1 MSGKRRRPWIVRV
14 TTGYDIDAE
23 TGTFKQK
30 QETLGYAAT
39 RAEGMQM
46 LAAYNMNPFDIKAS
60 KITFREV
67 YEQWSAISTRRYP
80 NRMSTAMKRPT
91 RSAECCT
98 IVSSRISAW
107 M

>member
-46 LAAYNMNPFDIKAS
+46 LAEAQVDTTMIN
-60 KITFREV
+60 KI
-67 YEQWSAISTRRYP
+67 
-80 NRMSTAMKRPT
+80 
-91 RSAECCT
+91 
-98 IVSSRISAW
+98 
-107 M
+107 

>member
-23 TGTFKQK
+23 TGMFKQK

-46 LAAYNMNPFDIKAS
+46 LAEAQVEPTMIK
-60 KITFREV
+60 KIVGHSGAMTLTERV
-67 YEQWSAISTRRYP
+67 YTHLDVKVLLEAI
-80 NRMSTAMKRPT
+80 NKL
-91 RSAECCT
+91 
-98 IVSSRISAW
+98 
-107 M
+107 

>member
-46 LAAYNMNPFDIKAS
+46 LAAYNMNPLKKNNLDS
-60 KITFREV
+60 
-67 YEQWSAISTRRYP
+67 
-80 NRMSTAMKRPT
+80 
-91 RSAECCT
+91 CCGRKT
-98 IVSSRISAW
+98 QDEDF
-107 M
+107 